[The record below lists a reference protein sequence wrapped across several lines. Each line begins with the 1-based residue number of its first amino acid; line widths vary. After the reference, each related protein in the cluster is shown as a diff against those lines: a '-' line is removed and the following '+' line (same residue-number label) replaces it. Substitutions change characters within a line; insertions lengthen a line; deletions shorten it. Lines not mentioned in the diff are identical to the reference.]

1 MFHVKDDEMIA
12 LCVKGSAE
20 LLRGLLTQ
28 RMVRWGPALVAPYRP
43 LPFYKPLG
51 PGLCPA
57 AAVHHQHLLHGWNLE
72 SEWESKAANEER

>member
-1 MFHVKDDEMIA
+1 MRKRKCGTLERSVDPE
-12 LCVKGSAE
+12 
-20 LLRGLLTQ
+20 
-28 RMVRWGPALVAPYRP
+28 MVRLNPTLVAPYRP

-72 SEWESKAANEER
+72 SEWESKAANEREAR